1 MLLPSPTSR
10 TASSGKPLRGLTL
23 AALGALMLATTSCS
37 VPEAILSGDR
47 VNVLPEIVIETA
59 SPDALAE
66 GAGLPEMVNLNS
78 ARMPGADSGH
88 SGGNSKLQ
96 PPLSTSWSSKIG
108 MGGTDLTELALPVV
122 GDGRVYTVSPDG
134 TVSAFD
140 VKNGAAIWSTV
151 IEDKGDDPLPGI
163 GGGLALSPEGLV
175 VHAGGQ
181 ALSLL
186 DAASGDLIWTVEMK
200 IPLRGGPTIIGTD
213 RVAVTDLDGNMKV
226 HLLVSGEEL
235 WVHFGIAAGTVLFG
249 APAPAYAND
258 EIALAG
264 AGGEVSYFDAG
275 NGELLWTDSVASL
288 LPRTPIQNLGDVRA
302 HPVHDG
308 GLIFVI
314 GQSGRIVA
322 FSARNGL
329 PVWERAIA
337 GMEMP
342 WLAGESCR
350 RPARWSLST
359 RTAVKRL
366 SGCRLAVKS
375 ARRLRWLPDV
385 CLSWATTAR
394 LSRSNRGLV
403 ARQVPRGKINFISG
417 AWQFCHDRHHCHRR
431 AAECRQIDTVQQAD
445 RQAARHCRRPARRHA
460 RPPRGRCQPCRAALS
475 YH

>member
-10 TASSGKPLRGLTL
+10 TASSGKPVRGLTL
-23 AALGALMLATTSCS
+23 AALGALVLATTSCTA
-37 VPEAILSGDR
+37 PEAILSGDR
-47 VNVLPEIVIETA
+47 INVLPEIVVETA
-59 SPDALAE
+59 SQEALDE
-66 GAGLPEMVNLNS
+66 GAGLPEMVNLNA
-78 ARMPGADSGH
+78 ARMPGFDPGH
-88 SGGNSKLQ
+88 SGGNPKLQ

-108 MGGTDLTELALPVV
+108 KGGTDLTELALPVV
-122 GDGRVYTVSPDG
+122 GDGRVYAVSPDG
-134 TVSAFD
+134 TITAFD
-140 VKNGAAIWSTV
+140 VKSGATIWSTV
-151 IEDKGDDPLPGI
+151 IEDMGDDPLPGI

-175 VHAGGQ
+175 AHAGGR

-186 DAASGDLIWTVEMK
+186 DPASGDLIWTIEMK

-213 RVAVTDLDGNMKV
+213 RLAVTDLDGNMKV

-235 WVHFGIAAGTVLFG
+235 WVHLGIAAGTVLFG

-264 AGGEVSYFDAG
+264 AAGEVSYFDAG
-275 NGELLWTDSVASL
+275 NGELLWTDTVASL

-342 WLAGESCR
+342 WLAGETVFVLSLDGRLYAIR
-350 RPARWSLST
+350 RDDGVIRWVTELDGAVPVDVIVPENPIRYFGPVVAGDRVHIVSQAGMLLSFDPDSGEE
-359 RTAVKRL
+359 VERL
-366 SGCRLAVKS
+366 SLGREVRTPPQVAAGRMFITGHNGTIVAV
-375 ARRLRWLPDV
+375 
-385 CLSWATTAR
+385 
-394 LSRSNRGLV
+394 
-403 ARQVPRGKINFISG
+403 
-417 AWQFCHDRHHCHRR
+417 
-431 AAECRQIDTVQQAD
+431 E
-445 RQAARHCRRPARRHA
+445 
-460 RPPRGRCQPCRAALS
+460 
-475 YH
+475 

>member
-1 MLLPSPTSR
+1 MLLTSPTSQA
-10 TASSGKPLRGLTL
+10 ASSGKPGRGLTL
-23 AALGALMLATTSCS
+23 AALGALALVTASCTA
-37 VPEAILSGDR
+37 PEVILSGDR
-47 VNVLPEIVIETA
+47 INVLPEIVIETA

-78 ARMPGADSGH
+78 ARMPGFDSGH

-96 PPLSTSWSSKIG
+96 PPLSTSWSSTIG
-108 MGGTDLTELALPVV
+108 KGGTDLTELALPVV

-140 VKNGAAIWSTV
+140 VKNGASIWSTV
-151 IEDKGDDPLPGI
+151 IEEKGDDPLPGI

-175 VHAGGQ
+175 VHAGGR

-186 DAASGDLIWTVEMK
+186 DPASGDLIWTIEMK
-200 IPLRGGPTIIGTD
+200 IPLRGGPTIIGAD

-235 WVHFGIAAGTVLFG
+235 WVHLGIAAGTVLFG

-264 AGGEVSYFDAG
+264 AGGEVTYFDAG
-275 NGELLWTDSVASL
+275 SGELLWTDSVASL

-337 GMEMP
+337 GLEMP
-342 WLAGESCR
+342 WVAGETVFVLSLDGRLYAIRRDDGVIRWVTELAG
-350 RPARWSLST
+350 
-359 RTAVKRL
+359 AVPLDVVVPENPPRYYGPVVAGDRVHVVSQAGTVFSFDPDSGEEVERL
-366 SGCRLAVKS
+366 SLGREVRTPPQVAAGRMFVMGHNG
-375 ARRLRWLPDV
+375 
-385 CLSWATTAR
+385 T
-394 LSRSNRGLV
+394 LV
-403 ARQVPRGKINFISG
+403 AV
-417 AWQFCHDRHHCHRR
+417 
-431 AAECRQIDTVQQAD
+431 E
-445 RQAARHCRRPARRHA
+445 
-460 RPPRGRCQPCRAALS
+460 
-475 YH
+475 

>member
-1 MLLPSPTSR
+1 MLLTSPTSQA
-10 TASSGKPLRGLTL
+10 ASSGKPGRGLTL
-23 AALGALMLATTSCS
+23 AALGALALVTASCTA
-37 VPEAILSGDR
+37 PEVILSGDR
-47 VNVLPEIVIETA
+47 INVLPEIVIETA
-59 SPDALAE
+59 SSDALAE
-66 GAGLPEMVNLNS
+66 GAGLPEMVNLNK
-78 ARMPGADSGH
+78 ARMPGFDSGH

-96 PPLSTSWSSKIG
+96 PPLSTSWSSTIG
-108 MGGTDLTELALPVV
+108 KGGTDLTELALPVV

-140 VKNGAAIWSTV
+140 VKNGASIWSTV
-151 IEDKGDDPLPGI
+151 IEEKGDDPLPGI

-175 VHAGGQ
+175 VHAGGR

-186 DAASGDLIWTVEMK
+186 DPASGDLIWTIEMK
-200 IPLRGGPTIIGTD
+200 IPLRGGPTIIGAD

-235 WVHFGIAAGTVLFG
+235 WVHLGIAAGTVLFG

-264 AGGEVSYFDAG
+264 AGGEVTYFDAG
-275 NGELLWTDSVASL
+275 SGELLWTDSVASL

-337 GMEMP
+337 GLEMP
-342 WLAGESCR
+342 WVAGETVFVLSLDGRLYAIRRDDGVIRWVTELAG
-350 RPARWSLST
+350 
-359 RTAVKRL
+359 AVPLDVVVSENPPHYYGPVVAGDRVHVVSQAGTVFSFDPDSGEEVERL
-366 SGCRLAVKS
+366 SLGREVRTPPQVAAGRMFVMGHNG
-375 ARRLRWLPDV
+375 
-385 CLSWATTAR
+385 T
-394 LSRSNRGLV
+394 LV
-403 ARQVPRGKINFISG
+403 AV
-417 AWQFCHDRHHCHRR
+417 
-431 AAECRQIDTVQQAD
+431 E
-445 RQAARHCRRPARRHA
+445 
-460 RPPRGRCQPCRAALS
+460 
-475 YH
+475 

>member
-1 MLLPSPTSR
+1 MLLTSPTSQA
-10 TASSGKPLRGLTL
+10 ASSGKPGRGLTL
-23 AALGALMLATTSCS
+23 AALGALVLVTASCTA
-37 VPEAILSGDR
+37 PEVILSGDR
-47 VNVLPEIVIETA
+47 INVLPEIVIETA

-66 GAGLPEMVNLNS
+66 GAGLPEMVNLNT
-78 ARMPGADSGH
+78 ARMPGFDSGH

-96 PPLSTSWSSKIG
+96 PPLSTSWSSTIG
-108 MGGTDLTELALPVV
+108 KGGTDLTELALPVV

-140 VKNGAAIWSTV
+140 VKNGASIWSTV
-151 IEDKGDDPLPGI
+151 IEEKGDDPLPGI

-175 VHAGGQ
+175 VHAGGR

-186 DAASGDLIWTVEMK
+186 DPASGDLIWTIEMK
-200 IPLRGGPTIIGTD
+200 IPLRGGPTIIGAD

-235 WVHFGIAAGTVLFG
+235 WVHLGIAAGTVLFG

-264 AGGEVSYFDAG
+264 AGGEVTYFDAG
-275 NGELLWTDSVASL
+275 SGELLWTDSVASL

-337 GMEMP
+337 GLEMP
-342 WLAGESCR
+342 WVAGETVFVLSLDGRLYAIRRDDGVIRWVTELAG
-350 RPARWSLST
+350 
-359 RTAVKRL
+359 AVPLDVVVPENPPRYYGPVVAGDRVHVVSQAGTVFSFDPDSGEEVERL
-366 SGCRLAVKS
+366 SLGREVRTPPQVAAGRMFVMGHNG
-375 ARRLRWLPDV
+375 
-385 CLSWATTAR
+385 T
-394 LSRSNRGLV
+394 LV
-403 ARQVPRGKINFISG
+403 AV
-417 AWQFCHDRHHCHRR
+417 
-431 AAECRQIDTVQQAD
+431 E
-445 RQAARHCRRPARRHA
+445 
-460 RPPRGRCQPCRAALS
+460 
-475 YH
+475 

>member
-1 MLLPSPTSR
+1 MLLTSPTSPA
-10 TASSGKPLRGLTL
+10 ASSGKPGRGLTL
-23 AALGALMLATTSCS
+23 AALGALVLVTASCTA
-37 VPEAILSGDR
+37 PEVILSGDR
-47 VNVLPEIVIETA
+47 INVLPEIVIETA

-78 ARMPGADSGH
+78 ARMPGFDSGH

-96 PPLSTSWSSKIG
+96 PPLSTSWSSTIG
-108 MGGTDLTELALPVV
+108 KGGTDLTELALPVV

-140 VKNGAAIWSTV
+140 VKNGASIWSTV
-151 IEDKGDDPLPGI
+151 IEEKGDDPLPGI

-175 VHAGGQ
+175 VHAGGR

-186 DAASGDLIWTVEMK
+186 DPASGDLIWTIEMK
-200 IPLRGGPTIIGTD
+200 IPLRGGPTIIGAD

-235 WVHFGIAAGTVLFG
+235 WVHLGIAAGTVLFG

-264 AGGEVSYFDAG
+264 AGGEVTYFDAG
-275 NGELLWTDSVASL
+275 SGELLWTDSVASL

-337 GMEMP
+337 GLEMP
-342 WLAGESCR
+342 WVAGETVFVLSLDGRLYAIRRDDGVIRWVTELAG
-350 RPARWSLST
+350 
-359 RTAVKRL
+359 AVPLDVVVPENPPRYYGPVVAGDRVHVVSQAGTVFSFDPDSGEEVERL
-366 SGCRLAVKS
+366 SLGREVRTPPQVAAGRMFVMGHNG
-375 ARRLRWLPDV
+375 
-385 CLSWATTAR
+385 T
-394 LSRSNRGLV
+394 LV
-403 ARQVPRGKINFISG
+403 AV
-417 AWQFCHDRHHCHRR
+417 
-431 AAECRQIDTVQQAD
+431 E
-445 RQAARHCRRPARRHA
+445 
-460 RPPRGRCQPCRAALS
+460 
-475 YH
+475 

>member
-1 MLLPSPTSR
+1 MLLTSPTSQA
-10 TASSGKPLRGLTL
+10 ASSGKPGRGLTL
-23 AALGALMLATTSCS
+23 AALGALVLVTASCTA
-37 VPEAILSGDR
+37 PEVILSGDR
-47 VNVLPEIVIETA
+47 INVLPEIVIETA

-78 ARMPGADSGH
+78 ARMPGFDSGH

-96 PPLSTSWSSKIG
+96 PPLSTSWSSNIG
-108 MGGTDLTELALPVV
+108 KGGTDLTELALPVV

-140 VKNGAAIWSTV
+140 VKNGASIWSTV
-151 IEDKGDDPLPGI
+151 IEEKGDDPLPGI

-175 VHAGGQ
+175 VHAGGR

-186 DAASGDLIWTVEMK
+186 NPVSGDLIWTIEMK
-200 IPLRGGPTIIGTD
+200 IPLRGGPTIIGAD

-235 WVHFGIAAGTVLFG
+235 WVHLGIAAGTVLFG

-264 AGGEVSYFDAG
+264 AGGEVTYFDAG
-275 NGELLWTDSVASL
+275 SGELLWTDSVASL

-337 GMEMP
+337 GLEMP
-342 WLAGESCR
+342 WVAGETVFVLSLDGRLYAIRRDDGVIRWVTELAG
-350 RPARWSLST
+350 
-359 RTAVKRL
+359 AVPLDVVVPENPPRYYGPVVAGDRVHVVSQAGTVFSFDSDSGEEVERL
-366 SGCRLAVKS
+366 SLGREVRTPPQVAAGRMFVMGHNG
-375 ARRLRWLPDV
+375 
-385 CLSWATTAR
+385 T
-394 LSRSNRGLV
+394 LV
-403 ARQVPRGKINFISG
+403 AV
-417 AWQFCHDRHHCHRR
+417 
-431 AAECRQIDTVQQAD
+431 E
-445 RQAARHCRRPARRHA
+445 
-460 RPPRGRCQPCRAALS
+460 
-475 YH
+475 

>member
-1 MLLPSPTSR
+1 MLLTSPTSQA
-10 TASSGKPLRGLTL
+10 ASSGKPGRGLTL
-23 AALGALMLATTSCS
+23 AALGALVLVTASCTA
-37 VPEAILSGDR
+37 PEVILSGDR
-47 VNVLPEIVIETA
+47 INVLPEIVIETA

-78 ARMPGADSGH
+78 ARMPGFDSGH

-96 PPLSTSWSSKIG
+96 PPLSTSWSSNIG
-108 MGGTDLTELALPVV
+108 KGGTDLTELALPVV

-140 VKNGAAIWSTV
+140 VKNGASIWSTV
-151 IEDKGDDPLPGI
+151 IEEKGDDPLPGI

-175 VHAGGQ
+175 VHAGGR

-186 DAASGDLIWTVEMK
+186 DPASGDLIWTIEMK
-200 IPLRGGPTIIGTD
+200 IPLRGGPTIIGAD

-235 WVHFGIAAGTVLFG
+235 WVHLGIAAGTVLFG

-264 AGGEVSYFDAG
+264 AGGEVTYFDAG
-275 NGELLWTDSVASL
+275 SGELLWTDSVASL

-337 GMEMP
+337 GLEMP
-342 WLAGESCR
+342 WVAGETVFVLSLDGRLYAIRRDDGVIRWVTELAG
-350 RPARWSLST
+350 
-359 RTAVKRL
+359 AVPLDVVVPENPPRYYGPVVAGDRVHVVSQAGTVFSFDPDSGEEVERL
-366 SGCRLAVKS
+366 SLGREVRTPPQVAAGRMFVMGHNG
-375 ARRLRWLPDV
+375 
-385 CLSWATTAR
+385 T
-394 LSRSNRGLV
+394 LV
-403 ARQVPRGKINFISG
+403 AV
-417 AWQFCHDRHHCHRR
+417 
-431 AAECRQIDTVQQAD
+431 E
-445 RQAARHCRRPARRHA
+445 
-460 RPPRGRCQPCRAALS
+460 
-475 YH
+475 

>member
-1 MLLPSPTSR
+1 MLLTSPTSQA
-10 TASSGKPLRGLTL
+10 ASSGKPGRGLTL
-23 AALGALMLATTSCS
+23 AALGALVLVTASCTA
-37 VPEAILSGDR
+37 PEVILSGDR
-47 VNVLPEIVIETA
+47 INVLPEIVIETA

-66 GAGLPEMVNLNS
+66 GAGLPEMVNLNT
-78 ARMPGADSGH
+78 ARMPGFDSGH

-96 PPLSTSWSSKIG
+96 PPLSTSWSSTIG
-108 MGGTDLTELALPVV
+108 KGGTDLTELALPVV

-140 VKNGAAIWSTV
+140 VKNGASIWSTV
-151 IEDKGDDPLPGI
+151 IEEKGDDPLPGI

-175 VHAGGQ
+175 VHAGGR

-186 DAASGDLIWTVEMK
+186 DPASGDLIWTIEMK
-200 IPLRGGPTIIGTD
+200 IPLRGGPTIIGAD

-235 WVHFGIAAGTVLFG
+235 WVHLGIAAGTVLFG

-264 AGGEVSYFDAG
+264 AGGEVTYFDAG
-275 NGELLWTDSVASL
+275 SGELLWTDSVASL

-337 GMEMP
+337 GLEMP
-342 WLAGESCR
+342 WVAGETVFVLSLDGRLYAIRRDDGVIRWVIELAG
-350 RPARWSLST
+350 
-359 RTAVKRL
+359 AVPLDVVVPENPPRYYGPVVAGDRVHVVSQAGTVFSFDPDSGEEVERL
-366 SGCRLAVKS
+366 SLGREVRTPPQVAAGRMFVMGHNG
-375 ARRLRWLPDV
+375 
-385 CLSWATTAR
+385 T
-394 LSRSNRGLV
+394 LV
-403 ARQVPRGKINFISG
+403 AV
-417 AWQFCHDRHHCHRR
+417 
-431 AAECRQIDTVQQAD
+431 E
-445 RQAARHCRRPARRHA
+445 
-460 RPPRGRCQPCRAALS
+460 
-475 YH
+475 

>member
-1 MLLPSPTSR
+1 MLLTSPTSQA
-10 TASSGKPLRGLTL
+10 ASSGKLERGLTL
-23 AALGALMLATTSCS
+23 AALGALALVTASCTA
-37 VPEAILSGDR
+37 PEVILSGDR
-47 VNVLPEIVIETA
+47 INVLPEIVIETA

-66 GAGLPEMVNLNS
+66 GAGLPEMVNLNT
-78 ARMPGADSGH
+78 ARMPGFDSGH

-96 PPLSTSWSSKIG
+96 PPLSTSWSSAIG
-108 MGGTDLTELALPVV
+108 KGGTDLTELALPVV

-140 VKNGAAIWSTV
+140 VKNGASIWSTV
-151 IEDKGDDPLPGI
+151 IEEKGDDPLPGI

-175 VHAGGQ
+175 VHAGGR

-186 DAASGDLIWTVEMK
+186 DPASGDLIWTIEMK
-200 IPLRGGPTIIGTD
+200 IPLRGGPTIIGAD

-235 WVHFGIAAGTVLFG
+235 WVHLGIAAGTVLFG

-264 AGGEVSYFDAG
+264 AGGEVTYFDAG
-275 NGELLWTDSVASL
+275 SGELLWTDSVASL

-337 GMEMP
+337 GLEMP
-342 WLAGESCR
+342 WVAGETVFVLSLDGRLYAIRRDDGVIRWVTELAG
-350 RPARWSLST
+350 
-359 RTAVKRL
+359 AVPLDVVVPENPPRYYGPVVAGDRVHVVSQAGTVFSFDPDSGEEVERL
-366 SGCRLAVKS
+366 SLGREVRTPPQVAAGRMFVMGHNG
-375 ARRLRWLPDV
+375 
-385 CLSWATTAR
+385 T
-394 LSRSNRGLV
+394 LV
-403 ARQVPRGKINFISG
+403 AV
-417 AWQFCHDRHHCHRR
+417 
-431 AAECRQIDTVQQAD
+431 E
-445 RQAARHCRRPARRHA
+445 
-460 RPPRGRCQPCRAALS
+460 
-475 YH
+475 

>member
-1 MLLPSPTSR
+1 MLLTSPTSQA
-10 TASSGKPLRGLTL
+10 ASSGKPGRGLTL
-23 AALGALMLATTSCS
+23 AALGALVLVTASCTA
-37 VPEAILSGDR
+37 PEVILSGDR
-47 VNVLPEIVIETA
+47 INVLPEIVIETA

-78 ARMPGADSGH
+78 ARMPGFDSGH

-96 PPLSTSWSSKIG
+96 PPLSTSWSSTIG
-108 MGGTDLTELALPVV
+108 KGGTDLTELALPVV

-140 VKNGAAIWSTV
+140 VKNGASIWSTV
-151 IEDKGDDPLPGI
+151 IEEKGDDPLPGI

-175 VHAGGQ
+175 VHAGGR

-186 DAASGDLIWTVEMK
+186 DPASGDLIWTIEMK
-200 IPLRGGPTIIGTD
+200 IPLRGGPTIIGAD

-235 WVHFGIAAGTVLFG
+235 WVHLGIAAGTVLFG

-264 AGGEVSYFDAG
+264 AGGEVTYFDAG
-275 NGELLWTDSVASL
+275 SGELLWTDSVASL

-337 GMEMP
+337 GLEMP
-342 WLAGESCR
+342 WVAGETVFVLSLDGRLYAIRRDDGVIRWVAELAG
-350 RPARWSLST
+350 
-359 RTAVKRL
+359 AVPLDVVVPENPPRYYGPVVAGDRVHVVSQAGTVFSFDPDSGEEVERL
-366 SGCRLAVKS
+366 SLGREVRTPPQVAAGRMFVMGHNG
-375 ARRLRWLPDV
+375 
-385 CLSWATTAR
+385 T
-394 LSRSNRGLV
+394 LV
-403 ARQVPRGKINFISG
+403 AV
-417 AWQFCHDRHHCHRR
+417 
-431 AAECRQIDTVQQAD
+431 E
-445 RQAARHCRRPARRHA
+445 
-460 RPPRGRCQPCRAALS
+460 
-475 YH
+475 

>member
-1 MLLPSPTSR
+1 MLLTSPTSQA
-10 TASSGKPLRGLTL
+10 ASSGKPGRGLTL
-23 AALGALMLATTSCS
+23 AALGALVLVTASCTA
-37 VPEAILSGDR
+37 PEVILSGDR
-47 VNVLPEIVIETA
+47 INVLPEIVIETA

-78 ARMPGADSGH
+78 ARMPGFDSGH

-96 PPLSTSWSSKIG
+96 PPLSTSWSSTIG
-108 MGGTDLTELALPVV
+108 KGGTDLTELALPVV

-140 VKNGAAIWSTV
+140 VKNGASIWSTA
-151 IEDKGDDPLPGI
+151 IEEKGDDPLPGI

-175 VHAGGQ
+175 VHAGGR

-186 DAASGDLIWTVEMK
+186 DPASGDLIWTIEMK
-200 IPLRGGPTIIGTD
+200 IPLRGGPTIIGAD

-235 WVHFGIAAGTVLFG
+235 WVHLGIAAGTVLFG

-264 AGGEVSYFDAG
+264 AGGEVTYFDAG
-275 NGELLWTDSVASL
+275 SGELLWTDSVASL

-337 GMEMP
+337 GLEMP
-342 WLAGESCR
+342 WVAGETVFVLSLDGRLYAIRRDDGVIRWVTELAG
-350 RPARWSLST
+350 
-359 RTAVKRL
+359 AVPLDVVVPENPPRYYGPVVAGDRVHVVSQAGTVFSFDPDSGEEVERL
-366 SGCRLAVKS
+366 SLGREVRTPPQVAAGRMFVMGHNG
-375 ARRLRWLPDV
+375 
-385 CLSWATTAR
+385 T
-394 LSRSNRGLV
+394 LV
-403 ARQVPRGKINFISG
+403 AV
-417 AWQFCHDRHHCHRR
+417 
-431 AAECRQIDTVQQAD
+431 E
-445 RQAARHCRRPARRHA
+445 
-460 RPPRGRCQPCRAALS
+460 
-475 YH
+475 

>member
-1 MLLPSPTSR
+1 MLLTSPTSQA
-10 TASSGKPLRGLTL
+10 ASSGKPGRGLTL
-23 AALGALMLATTSCS
+23 AALGALALVTASCTA
-37 VPEAILSGDR
+37 PEVILSGDR
-47 VNVLPEIVIETA
+47 INVLPEIVIETA

-78 ARMPGADSGH
+78 ARMPGFDSGH

-96 PPLSTSWSSKIG
+96 PPLSTSWSSTIG
-108 MGGTDLTELALPVV
+108 KGGTDLTELALPVV

-140 VKNGAAIWSTV
+140 VKNGASIWSTV
-151 IEDKGDDPLPGI
+151 IEEKGDDPLPGI
-163 GGGLALSPEGLV
+163 GGGLALSPEGLL
-175 VHAGGQ
+175 VHAGGR

-186 DAASGDLIWTVEMK
+186 DPASGDLIWTIEMK
-200 IPLRGGPTIIGTD
+200 IPLRGGPTIIGAD

-235 WVHFGIAAGTVLFG
+235 WVHLGIAAGTVLFG

-264 AGGEVSYFDAG
+264 AGGEVTYFDAG
-275 NGELLWTDSVASL
+275 SGELLWTDSVASL

-337 GMEMP
+337 GLEMP
-342 WLAGESCR
+342 WVAGETVFVLSLDGRLYAIRRDDGVIRWVTELAG
-350 RPARWSLST
+350 
-359 RTAVKRL
+359 AVPLDVVVPENPPRYYGPVVAGDRVHVVSQAGTVFSFDPDSGEEVERL
-366 SGCRLAVKS
+366 SLGREVRTPPQVAAGRMFVMGHNG
-375 ARRLRWLPDV
+375 
-385 CLSWATTAR
+385 T
-394 LSRSNRGLV
+394 LV
-403 ARQVPRGKINFISG
+403 AV
-417 AWQFCHDRHHCHRR
+417 
-431 AAECRQIDTVQQAD
+431 E
-445 RQAARHCRRPARRHA
+445 
-460 RPPRGRCQPCRAALS
+460 
-475 YH
+475 

>member
-1 MLLPSPTSR
+1 MLLTSPTSQA
-10 TASSGKPLRGLTL
+10 ASSGKPGRGLTL
-23 AALGALMLATTSCS
+23 AALGALVLVTASCTA
-37 VPEAILSGDR
+37 PEVILSGDR
-47 VNVLPEIVIETA
+47 INVLPEIVIETA

-78 ARMPGADSGH
+78 ARMPGFDSGH

-96 PPLSTSWSSKIG
+96 PPLSTSWSSTIG
-108 MGGTDLTELALPVV
+108 KGGTDLTELALPVV

-140 VKNGAAIWSTV
+140 VKNGASIWSTV
-151 IEDKGDDPLPGI
+151 IEEKGDDPLPGI

-175 VHAGGQ
+175 VHAGGR

-186 DAASGDLIWTVEMK
+186 DPASGDLIWTIEMK
-200 IPLRGGPTIIGTD
+200 IPLRGGPTIIGAD

-235 WVHFGIAAGTVLFG
+235 WVHLGIAAGTVLFG

-264 AGGEVSYFDAG
+264 AGGEVTYFDAG
-275 NGELLWTDSVASL
+275 SGELLWTDSVASL

-337 GMEMP
+337 GLEMP
-342 WLAGESCR
+342 WVAGETVFVLSLDGRLYAIRRDDGVIRWVTELAG
-350 RPARWSLST
+350 
-359 RTAVKRL
+359 AVPLDVVVPENPPRYYGPVVAGDRVHVVSQAGTVFSFDPDSGEEVERL
-366 SGCRLAVKS
+366 SLGREVRTPPQVAAGRMFLMGHNG
-375 ARRLRWLPDV
+375 
-385 CLSWATTAR
+385 T
-394 LSRSNRGLV
+394 LV
-403 ARQVPRGKINFISG
+403 AV
-417 AWQFCHDRHHCHRR
+417 
-431 AAECRQIDTVQQAD
+431 E
-445 RQAARHCRRPARRHA
+445 
-460 RPPRGRCQPCRAALS
+460 
-475 YH
+475 

>member
-1 MLLPSPTSR
+1 MLLTSPTSQA
-10 TASSGKPLRGLTL
+10 ASSGKPRRGLTL
-23 AALGALMLATTSCS
+23 AALGALVLVTASCTA
-37 VPEAILSGDR
+37 PEVILSGDR
-47 VNVLPEIVIETA
+47 INVLPEIVIETA

-78 ARMPGADSGH
+78 ARMPGFDSGH

-96 PPLSTSWSSKIG
+96 PPLSTSWSSTIG
-108 MGGTDLTELALPVV
+108 KGGTDLTELALPVV
-122 GDGRVYTVSPDG
+122 GDGRVYTVSPNG

-140 VKNGAAIWSTV
+140 VKNGASIWSTV
-151 IEDKGDDPLPGI
+151 IEEKGDDPLPGI

-175 VHAGGQ
+175 VHAGGR

-186 DAASGDLIWTVEMK
+186 DPASGDLIWTIEMK
-200 IPLRGGPTIIGTD
+200 IPLRGGPTIIGAD

-235 WVHFGIAAGTVLFG
+235 WVHLGIAAGTVLFG

-264 AGGEVSYFDAG
+264 AGGEVTYFDAG
-275 NGELLWTDSVASL
+275 SGELLWTDSVASL

-337 GMEMP
+337 GLEMP
-342 WLAGESCR
+342 WVAGKTVFVLSLDGRLYAIRRDDGVIRWVTELAG
-350 RPARWSLST
+350 
-359 RTAVKRL
+359 AVPLDVVVPENPPRYYGPVVAGDRVHVVSQAGTVFSFDPDSGEEVERL
-366 SGCRLAVKS
+366 SLGREVRTPPQVAAGRMFVMGHNG
-375 ARRLRWLPDV
+375 
-385 CLSWATTAR
+385 T
-394 LSRSNRGLV
+394 LV
-403 ARQVPRGKINFISG
+403 AV
-417 AWQFCHDRHHCHRR
+417 
-431 AAECRQIDTVQQAD
+431 E
-445 RQAARHCRRPARRHA
+445 
-460 RPPRGRCQPCRAALS
+460 
-475 YH
+475 

>member
-1 MLLPSPTSR
+1 MLLTSPTSQA
-10 TASSGKPLRGLTL
+10 ASSGKPGRGLTL
-23 AALGALMLATTSCS
+23 AALGALALVTASCTATE
-37 VPEAILSGDR
+37 VILSGDR
-47 VNVLPEIVIETA
+47 INVLPEIVIETA

-78 ARMPGADSGH
+78 ARMPGFDSGH

-96 PPLSTSWSSKIG
+96 PPLSTSWSSNIG
-108 MGGTDLTELALPVV
+108 KGGTDLTELALPVV

-140 VKNGAAIWSTV
+140 VKNGASIWSTV
-151 IEDKGDDPLPGI
+151 IEEKGDDPLPGI

-175 VHAGGQ
+175 VHAGGR

-186 DAASGDLIWTVEMK
+186 DPASGDLIWTIEMK
-200 IPLRGGPTIIGTD
+200 IPLRGGPTIIGAD

-235 WVHFGIAAGTVLFG
+235 WVHLGIAAGTVLFG

-264 AGGEVSYFDAG
+264 AGGEVTYFDAG
-275 NGELLWTDSVASL
+275 SGELLWTDSVASL

-337 GMEMP
+337 GLEMP
-342 WLAGESCR
+342 WVAGKTVFVLSLDGRLYAIRRDDGVIRWVTELAG
-350 RPARWSLST
+350 
-359 RTAVKRL
+359 AVPLDVVVPENPPRYYGPVVAGDRVHVVSQAGTVFSFDPDSGEEVERL
-366 SGCRLAVKS
+366 SLGREVRTPPQVAAGRMFVMGHNG
-375 ARRLRWLPDV
+375 
-385 CLSWATTAR
+385 T
-394 LSRSNRGLV
+394 LV
-403 ARQVPRGKINFISG
+403 AV
-417 AWQFCHDRHHCHRR
+417 
-431 AAECRQIDTVQQAD
+431 E
-445 RQAARHCRRPARRHA
+445 
-460 RPPRGRCQPCRAALS
+460 
-475 YH
+475 

>member
-1 MLLPSPTSR
+1 MLLTSPTSQA
-10 TASSGKPLRGLTL
+10 ASSGKPGRGLTL
-23 AALGALMLATTSCS
+23 AALGALVLVTASCTA
-37 VPEAILSGDR
+37 PEVILSGDR
-47 VNVLPEIVIETA
+47 INVLPEIVIETA

-78 ARMPGADSGH
+78 ARMPGFDSGH

-96 PPLSTSWSSKIG
+96 PPLSTSWSSTIG
-108 MGGTDLTELALPVV
+108 KGGTDLTELALPVV

-140 VKNGAAIWSTV
+140 VKNGASIWSTV
-151 IEDKGDDPLPGI
+151 IEEKGDDPLPGI

-175 VHAGGQ
+175 VHAGGR

-186 DAASGDLIWTVEMK
+186 DPASGDLIWTIEMK
-200 IPLRGGPTIIGTD
+200 IPLRGGPTIIGAD

-235 WVHFGIAAGTVLFG
+235 WVHLGIAAGTVLFG

-264 AGGEVSYFDAG
+264 AGGEVTYFDAG
-275 NGELLWTDSVASL
+275 SGELLWTDSVASL

-337 GMEMP
+337 GLEMP
-342 WLAGESCR
+342 WVAGETVFVLSLDGRLYAIRRDDGVIRWVTELAG
-350 RPARWSLST
+350 
-359 RTAVKRL
+359 AVPLDVVVSENPPRYYGPVVAGDRVHVVSQAGTVFSFDPDSGEEVERL
-366 SGCRLAVKS
+366 SLGREVRTPPQVAAGRMFVMGHNG
-375 ARRLRWLPDV
+375 
-385 CLSWATTAR
+385 T
-394 LSRSNRGLV
+394 LV
-403 ARQVPRGKINFISG
+403 AV
-417 AWQFCHDRHHCHRR
+417 
-431 AAECRQIDTVQQAD
+431 E
-445 RQAARHCRRPARRHA
+445 
-460 RPPRGRCQPCRAALS
+460 
-475 YH
+475 

>member
-1 MLLPSPTSR
+1 MLLTSPTSQA
-10 TASSGKPLRGLTL
+10 ASSGKPGRGLTL
-23 AALGALMLATTSCS
+23 AALGALVLVTASCTA
-37 VPEAILSGDR
+37 PEVILSGDR
-47 VNVLPEIVIETA
+47 INVLPEIVIETA

-78 ARMPGADSGH
+78 ARMPGFDSGH

-96 PPLSTSWSSKIG
+96 PPLSTSWSSTIG
-108 MGGTDLTELALPVV
+108 KGGTDLTELALPVV

-140 VKNGAAIWSTV
+140 VKNGASIWSTV
-151 IEDKGDDPLPGI
+151 IEEKGDDPLPGI

-175 VHAGGQ
+175 VHAGGR

-186 DAASGDLIWTVEMK
+186 DPASGDLIWTIEMK
-200 IPLRGGPTIIGTD
+200 IPLRGGPTIIGAD

-235 WVHFGIAAGTVLFG
+235 WVHLGIAAGTVLFG

-264 AGGEVSYFDAG
+264 AGGEVTYFDAG
-275 NGELLWTDSVASL
+275 SGELLWTDSVASL

-337 GMEMP
+337 GLEMP
-342 WLAGESCR
+342 WVAGETVFVLSLDGRLYAIRRDDGVIRWVTELAG
-350 RPARWSLST
+350 
-359 RTAVKRL
+359 AVPLDVVVPENPPRYYGPVVAGDRVHVVSQAGTVFSFDPDSGEEVERL
-366 SGCRLAVKS
+366 SLGREV
-375 ARRLRWLPDV
+375 RTPPQV
-385 CLSWATTAR
+385 ATGRMFVMGHNGT
-394 LSRSNRGLV
+394 LV
-403 ARQVPRGKINFISG
+403 AV
-417 AWQFCHDRHHCHRR
+417 
-431 AAECRQIDTVQQAD
+431 E
-445 RQAARHCRRPARRHA
+445 
-460 RPPRGRCQPCRAALS
+460 
-475 YH
+475 

>member
-1 MLLPSPTSR
+1 MLLTSPTSQA
-10 TASSGKPLRGLTL
+10 ASSGKPGRGLTL
-23 AALGALMLATTSCS
+23 AALGALVLVTASCTA
-37 VPEAILSGDR
+37 PEVILSGDR
-47 VNVLPEIVIETA
+47 INVLPEIVIETA

-78 ARMPGADSGH
+78 ARMPGFDSGH

-96 PPLSTSWSSKIG
+96 PPLSTSWSSTIG
-108 MGGTDLTELALPVV
+108 KGGTDLTELALPVV

-140 VKNGAAIWSTV
+140 VKNGASIWSTV
-151 IEDKGDDPLPGI
+151 IEEKGDDPLPGI

-175 VHAGGQ
+175 VHAGGR

-186 DAASGDLIWTVEMK
+186 DPASGDLIWTIEMK
-200 IPLRGGPTIIGTD
+200 IPLRGGPTIIGAD

-235 WVHFGIAAGTVLFG
+235 WVHLGIAAGTVLFG

-264 AGGEVSYFDAG
+264 AGGEVTYFDAG
-275 NGELLWTDSVASL
+275 SGELLWTDSVASL

-337 GMEMP
+337 GLEMP
-342 WLAGESCR
+342 WVAGKTVFVLSLDGRLYAIRRDDGVIRWVTELAG
-350 RPARWSLST
+350 
-359 RTAVKRL
+359 AVPLDVVVPENPPRYYGPVVAGDRVHVVSQAGTVFSFDPDSGEEVERL
-366 SGCRLAVKS
+366 SLGREVRTPPQVAAGRMFVMGHNG
-375 ARRLRWLPDV
+375 
-385 CLSWATTAR
+385 T
-394 LSRSNRGLV
+394 LV
-403 ARQVPRGKINFISG
+403 AV
-417 AWQFCHDRHHCHRR
+417 
-431 AAECRQIDTVQQAD
+431 E
-445 RQAARHCRRPARRHA
+445 
-460 RPPRGRCQPCRAALS
+460 
-475 YH
+475 

>member
-1 MLLPSPTSR
+1 MLLTSPTSQA
-10 TASSGKPLRGLTL
+10 ASSGKPGRGLTL
-23 AALGALMLATTSCS
+23 AALGALVLVTASCTA
-37 VPEAILSGDR
+37 PEVILSGDR
-47 VNVLPEIVIETA
+47 INVLPEIVIETA

-78 ARMPGADSGH
+78 ARMPGFDSGH

-96 PPLSTSWSSKIG
+96 PPLSTSWSSTIG
-108 MGGTDLTELALPVV
+108 KGGTDLTELALPVV

-140 VKNGAAIWSTV
+140 VKNGASIWSTV
-151 IEDKGDDPLPGI
+151 IEEKGDDPLPGI

-175 VHAGGQ
+175 VHAGGR

-186 DAASGDLIWTVEMK
+186 DPASGDLIWTIEMK
-200 IPLRGGPTIIGTD
+200 IPLRGGPTIIGAD

-235 WVHFGIAAGTVLFG
+235 WVHLGIAAGTVLFG

-264 AGGEVSYFDAG
+264 AGGEVTYFDAG
-275 NGELLWTDSVASL
+275 SGELLWTDSVASL

-337 GMEMP
+337 GLEMP
-342 WLAGESCR
+342 WVAGETVFVLSLDGRLYAIRRDDGVIRWVTELAG
-350 RPARWSLST
+350 
-359 RTAVKRL
+359 AVPLDVVVPENPPRYYGPVVAGDRVHVVSQAGTVFSFDPDSGEEVERL
-366 SGCRLAVKS
+366 SLGREVRTPPQVAAGRMFVMGHNG
-375 ARRLRWLPDV
+375 
-385 CLSWATTAR
+385 T
-394 LSRSNRGLV
+394 LV
-403 ARQVPRGKINFISG
+403 AV
-417 AWQFCHDRHHCHRR
+417 
-431 AAECRQIDTVQQAD
+431 E
-445 RQAARHCRRPARRHA
+445 
-460 RPPRGRCQPCRAALS
+460 
-475 YH
+475 